1 MNKQN
6 QELRAFKQVFKE
18 DLRKIV
24 REDDLTLDKLE
35 VLSKSALYSNS
46 TAVDRYKDLL
56 EVINFTKLADIV
68 YLIAYDKIVSA
79 EQIEEAANHNVD
91 KKKLGELLIGKRHT
105 DKYLQAYGLRDI
117 DFSLNDLTRDLT
129 RRSKET
135 KQRMIAARLLS
146 DEFRHIELQIN
157 EESKNLYFT
166 DKLGRRR
173 CIGDFTTSSFGQF
186 LDIAMYTSKIFS
198 YQMNLTIDSQKRL
211 VKDLLKDARFRTSH

>member
-6 QELRAFKQVFKE
+6 QELRVFKQVFKE
-18 DLRKIV
+18 DLQKIV
-24 REDDLTLDKLE
+24 KEDDLTLDKLE
-35 VLSKSALYSNS
+35 VLSMSALYSNS
-46 TAVDRYKDLL
+46 TAVDQYKDLL

-68 YLIAYDKIVSA
+68 YLIAYYKIVSA

-117 DFSLNDLTRDLT
+117 DFSLDELTRDLT
-129 RRSKET
+129 RRRKET
-135 KQRMIAARLLS
+135 KQHTIATRLLS
-146 DEFRHIELQIN
+146 DEFRRIELQIN

-166 DKLGRRR
+166 DKLGRRG
-173 CIGDFTTSSFGQF
+173 CIDDFTASSFGQF
-186 LDIAMYTSKIFS
+186 LEIAMYTSKIFS

>member
-6 QELRAFKQVFKE
+6 QELRAFKQVFK
-18 DLRKIV
+18 
-24 REDDLTLDKLE
+24 DDLTLDKLE
-35 VLSKSALYSNS
+35 VLSMSALYSNS

-68 YLIAYDKIVSA
+68 YLIAYYKIVSA

-105 DKYLQAYGLRDI
+105 NKYLQAYGLRDI

-129 RRSKET
+129 RHRKET
-135 KQRMIAARLLS
+135 KQRMIAARLIS
-146 DEFRHIELQIN
+146 DEFRRIELQIN

-166 DKLGRRR
+166 DKLGRRG
-173 CIGDFTTSSFGQF
+173 CIGDFTASSFGQF
-186 LDIAMYTSKIFS
+186 LNIAMYTSKIFS
-198 YQMNLTIDSQKRL
+198 YQMNLTIDSQNRL

>member
-18 DLRKIV
+18 DLQKIV

-35 VLSKSALYSNS
+35 VLSMSALYSNS

-68 YLIAYDKIVSA
+68 YLIAYYKIASA

-129 RRSKET
+129 RHRKET
-135 KQRMIAARLLS
+135 KQRMIAARLIS
-146 DEFRHIELQIN
+146 DEFRRIELQIN

-166 DKLGRRR
+166 DKLGRRG
-173 CIGDFTTSSFGQF
+173 CIDDFTASSFGQF

-211 VKDLLKDARFRTSH
+211 VKDLLKDTRFRTSH

>member
-1 MNKQN
+1 MNEQT
-6 QELRAFKQVFKE
+6 QELRVFKQVFKE
-18 DLRKIV
+18 DLQNII

-46 TAVDRYKDLL
+46 TAVDQYKDLL

-68 YLIAYDKIVSA
+68 YLITYYKIVSA

-91 KKKLGELLIGKRHT
+91 KKKLGELLLGKRHI

-117 DFSLNDLTRDLT
+117 DFSLDELTRDLT
-129 RRSKET
+129 RHRKET
-135 KQRMIAARLLS
+135 KQRMIAARLIS
-146 DEFRHIELQIN
+146 DEFRRIELQIN

-166 DKLGRRR
+166 DKLGRRG
-173 CIGDFTTSSFGQF
+173 CIDDFTASSFGQF
-186 LDIAMYTSKIFS
+186 LEIAMYTSKIFS

-211 VKDLLKDARFRTSH
+211 VKDLLKDARFLTSH

>member
-79 EQIEEAANHNVD
+79 EQIEDAANHNVD

-129 RRSKET
+129 RHRKET
-135 KQRMIAARLLS
+135 KQRMIAARLIS
-146 DEFRHIELQIN
+146 DEFRRIELQIN

-166 DKLGRRR
+166 DKLGRRG
-173 CIGDFTTSSFGQF
+173 CIDDFTASSFGQF
-186 LDIAMYTSKIFS
+186 LEIAMYTSKIFS